1 MATIT
6 SLDINDASII
16 NYGKP
21 NGLHWITA
29 ALFLIADMAGA
40 GIVAFP
46 VAMTRS
52 GTFGGIIILVLL
64 AITFCYT
71 ACILSKNWIIMCE
84 RWTVYAKHCR
94 KPYPEMAYRAMGT
107 SARSICSFILNTVLF
122 GVAVVFC
129 LLAAY
134 IINDFII
141 SITNYDIGFCYV
153 LLFVTVAIYPVTLL
167 RSPQDFWWA
176 VVLAMLTTLFSVF
189 LILVGSWLDYGKCG
203 TDQKKPVIRFN
214 DIVASLGTFMFGF
227 GGHIVFPSVQHDM
240 KYPKHFIRSA
250 ILAFVAVAVLYLPV
264 SILGYVTYGN
274 SLHDSVINSIQ
285 VPHFG
290 WHRIIIRT
298 IVLLAILFV
307 AETVPK
313 FGPILNVIGGSTV
326 ALTSAMLPLIYNN
339 YLNASIHDPITNTY
353 KRPTFSQVLQRNS
366 KSKLLVDF
374 IVIVVSVLFGMAT
387 TYIAIIDM
395 SSTDFTAPCYLSFA
409 ESAAAQNASA
419 QLLSVQSSLC
429 D

>member
-6 SLDINDASII
+6 SLDINDASMI

-46 VAMTRS
+46 IAMTRS
-52 GTFGGIIILVLL
+52 GTFGGIIILILL

-71 ACILSKNWIIMCE
+71 ACILSKNWIIMCK

-94 KPYPEMAYRAMGT
+94 KPYPEMAYRAMGAN
-107 SARSICSFILNTVLF
+107 ARSICSFILNTVLF

-153 LLFVTVAIYPVTLL
+153 LLFVTIAIYPITLL

-189 LILVGSWLDYGKCG
+189 LILIGSWLDYGKCG
-203 TDQKKPVIRFN
+203 TDRKKLIIRLN
-214 DIVASLGTFMFGF
+214 DIVASFGTYMFGF

-250 ILAFVAVAVLYLPV
+250 ILAF
-264 SILGYVTYGN
+264 I
-274 SLHDSVINSIQ
+274 D
-285 VPHFG
+285 FG

-353 KRPTFSQVLQRNS
+353 KRPTFLQVLQRNS
-366 KSKLLVDF
+366 RSKLLIDF
-374 IVIVVSVLFGMAT
+374 IVIVVSVLLGMGT

-409 ESAAAQNASA
+409 QSAAQNASA
-419 QLLSVQSSLC
+419 QLLSEQSSLC